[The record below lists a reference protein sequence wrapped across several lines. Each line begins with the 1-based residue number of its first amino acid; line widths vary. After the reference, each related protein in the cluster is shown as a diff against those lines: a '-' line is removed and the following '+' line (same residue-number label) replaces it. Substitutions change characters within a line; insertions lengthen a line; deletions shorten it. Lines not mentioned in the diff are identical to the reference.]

1 MGDGE
6 DGPVAFMDQGWGT
19 GGEGRLVVPL
29 FRTDGQNSAL
39 GGRRSENIFFQLV
52 KN

>member
-29 FRTDGQNSAL
+29 FRTDDSAPAWY
-39 GGRRSENIFFQLV
+39 
-52 KN
+52 KNTRISGK